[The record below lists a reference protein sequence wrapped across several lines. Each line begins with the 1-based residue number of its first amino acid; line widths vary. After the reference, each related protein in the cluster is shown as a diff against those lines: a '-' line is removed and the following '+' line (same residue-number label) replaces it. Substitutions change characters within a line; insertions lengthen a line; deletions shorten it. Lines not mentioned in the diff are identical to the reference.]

1 MWQRLIAWL
10 KRLPID
16 DPVDLRNAFFMQL
29 LMIYE
34 GCEIPL
40 NKLYLLGF
48 NATYALLRQGNIAA
62 WPRFALE
69 IDIGTDL
76 IITLS
81 AWIGF
86 YLLRRGRFR
95 AAVAQFLAILL
106 LSAAIAYSTFGYTAW
121 PHDLVAVVALALGG
135 LMLGRRALWT
145 IYAIVMAIFIA
156 GMTRDQYRHTH
167 ALWPQLA
174 AYDGLI
180 SLALSYLLVVIVLDR
195 STSALRNSLAES
207 NQQRRQLQ
215 HEMIE
220 REQAQEQLLHAQKM
234 DAVGRLT
241 SGIAHD
247 FNNVLGIILGF
258 SMERHR
264 LNEPGAQTGTDAQA
278 LADAL
283 EGVEM
288 AARRGASISG
298 KLLNFSR
305 RDVTHV
311 ETFDAGEALRE
322 LKPLLRQL
330 LPTDVRL
337 IIEVAPSP
345 LPISFDRSQFEL
357 AVLNIASN
365 ARDAMPDGGSFTL
378 SAERDIDGMVRIAMG
393 DTGIGMPE
401 SIRRRIFEPF
411 FTTKAAD
418 SGTGLGLSVV
428 YALIERAGGDIDVR
442 SAPGEGTTLIL
453 RLPPCT
459 AALAQTDDERA
470 IAALRRIRV
479 LLIDDDDDLRNML
492 AHALEQGG
500 CEVGVAASGSEAEW
514 LVQTARAPQII
525 VCDNRMPDTDGPTL
539 LKKLRRRLPLVPV
552 ILISAY
558 LDNEGQAIHDDDD
571 FTERLP
577 KPFAPSQ
584 LLARVLKVA
593 GKTPERSIN

>member
-81 AWIGF
+81 AWTGF

-95 AAVAQFLAILL
+95 AAVAQFLAVLL

-180 SLALSYLLVVIVLDR
+180 SLALSYLLVVIILDR

-207 NQQRRQLQ
+207 NQQRQQLQ

-264 LNEPGAQTGTDAQA
+264 LNEPGARTDIDARA

-305 RDVTHV
+305 HDMTHI

-337 IIEVAPSP
+337 VIDVAPLP
-345 LPISFDRSQFEL
+345 LPIGFDRSQFEL

-365 ARDAMPDGGSFTL
+365 ARDAMPDGGSFTIQAGR
-378 SAERDIDGMVRIAMG
+378 STDSMVCIAMS
-393 DTGIGMPE
+393 DTGTGMPE
-401 SIRRRIFEPF
+401 AIRQRIFEPF
-411 FTTKAAD
+411 FTTKPAD

-428 YALIERAGGDIDVR
+428 YALIERASGGIDVH
-442 SAPGEGTTLIL
+442 SKAGEGTTLTL
-453 RLPPCT
+453 RLPLC
-459 AALAQTDDERA
+459 ADQDKRLANARST
-470 IAALRRIRV
+470 
-479 LLIDDDDDLRNML
+479 NMGQPSE
-492 AHALEQGG
+492 ASESA
-500 CEVGVAASGSEAEW
+500 VNSGSEERASQRPRYLPPLGW
-514 LVQTARAPQII
+514 LAP
-525 VCDNRMPDTDGPTL
+525 
-539 LKKLRRRLPLVPV
+539 
-552 ILISAY
+552 
-558 LDNEGQAIHDDDD
+558 H
-571 FTERLP
+571 
-577 KPFAPSQ
+577 PFPGVTPAPSH
-584 LLARVLKVA
+584 
-593 GKTPERSIN
+593 TPLDAPR